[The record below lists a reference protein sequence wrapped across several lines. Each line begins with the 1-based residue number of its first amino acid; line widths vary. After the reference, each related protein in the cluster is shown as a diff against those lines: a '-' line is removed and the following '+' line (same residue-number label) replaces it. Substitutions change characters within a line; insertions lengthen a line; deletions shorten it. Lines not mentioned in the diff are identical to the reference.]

1 MVTKIHDHVIDT
13 GVHCQISGFPI
24 KEIIHLKDGRY
35 RLEGMVRYIS
45 YDALVSKEYMTTH
58 RPKLG
63 GYFIQHPNRNQDYLP
78 ADEFEAVYQEYT
90 DSELEF

>member
-1 MVTKIHDHVIDT
+1 
-13 GVHCQISGFPI
+13 
-24 KEIIHLKDGRY
+24 
-35 RLEGMVRYIS
+35 MVRYIS